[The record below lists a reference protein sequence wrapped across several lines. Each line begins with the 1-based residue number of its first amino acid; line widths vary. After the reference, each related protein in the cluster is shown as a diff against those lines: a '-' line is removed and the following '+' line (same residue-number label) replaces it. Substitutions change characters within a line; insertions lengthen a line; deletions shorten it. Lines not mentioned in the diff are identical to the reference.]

1 MDFVKILMNKF
12 TRNTEFWSSPTP
24 NKVGPGSYNLINH
37 KKNHST
43 FAPFSKAE
51 LKTSNSRVTPS
62 SLPGPGSYSNNMD
75 WIRNSSPSSSFLSKL
90 PRTGQIPSGLTAF
103 NDTPGPGSYETT
115 LKPVVKPK
123 KRYRQLSMIVEATV
137 SSIPYKPGEDSVLG
151 PTSYNPD
158 HSLIKP
164 KSNSVNFANKH
175 QKRTPFE
182 SKTNPVIGPGKYNVL
197 PEKHF
202 EKGNWVFTSKVTKS
216 SESRQDS
223 SPGPGAYNPKHYVHQ
238 PRVLVEGF
246 GSTTER
252 DIYLS
257 NQRSNYGGFSVSPKA
272 SEALYDLSKADYY
285 RQKLLNPKTPV
296 PKPAFGTSEK
306 REPHWVNSAS
316 NVGPGDYKILK
327 DDYVHARFVSKSPR
341 FKESKNEAIPG
352 PGAYDSIIPNSQ
364 AVVLSK
370 AARFVDRKYDGPES
384 YSAHEEWKLKQ
395 NKSKHAQYFEIIY
408 GE

>member
-1 MDFVKILMNKF
+1 
-12 TRNTEFWSSPTP
+12 
-24 NKVGPGSYNLINH
+24 
-37 KKNHST
+37 
-43 FAPFSKAE
+43 
-51 LKTSNSRVTPS
+51 
-62 SLPGPGSYSNNMD
+62 MD

-90 PRTGQIPSGLTAF
+90 PRTGQIPSGPSGLTAL
-103 NDTPGPGSYETT
+103 NDTPGPGSYETS
-115 LKPVVKPK
+115 LKPVIKPK

-175 QKRTPFE
+175 QKRAPFE

-202 EKGNWVFTSKVTKS
+202 DKGNWVFTSKVTKS

-252 DIYLS
+252 DICLS
-257 NQRSNYGGFSVSPKA
+257 NERSNYGGFSVSPKA

-306 REPHWVNSAS
+306 REPHWVNSVS
-316 NVGPGDYKILK
+316 NVGPG
-327 DDYVHARFVSKSPR
+327 
-341 FKESKNEAIPG
+341 FKESKTEALPG
-352 PGAYDSIIPNSQ
+352 PGAYDSITPNSH

-395 NKSKHAQYFEIIY
+395 NKSKHAQYFEIVY